1 MKSQNGFTTPQIII
15 FVLALAVVVGGG
27 YLILNPEIITQGKP
41 HSYPNP
47 DIYPINSAN
56 YEVDTS
62 GWQTYQNNQY
72 GYELKYP
79 AGFKLDGAGGLVKL
93 FSQDFSTKDT
103 FPYEAAVKSTQLIKG
118 AVISI
123 KVLESG
129 RSIPDWD
136 TTREKRLESF
146 NIFNKQLDFKAFNID
161 GQKAVYFS
169 PFLGDTS
176 FDLGSAVYTFVRFFT
191 PNDKYQFFELQLV
204 STPVQKEDYSK
215 VFDQILS
222 TLKFI
227 SPQSSVQSSI
237 TVLSPNGGEIWKQGE
252 THQISW
258 KSSGLQ
264 SSDKIY
270 IDLITPSGGIS
281 GGSFANILDK
291 IAIAVPDT
299 GSFSWTIPVGISVDK
314 TNNNY
319 KIMIQNIGGEVI
331 DKSDSIFTI
340 KCSACAP
347 EGY

>member
-1 MKSQNGFTTPQIII
+1 M
-15 FVLALAVVVGGG
+15 
-27 YLILNPEIITQGKP
+27 
-41 HSYPNP
+41 
-47 DIYPINSAN
+47 
-56 YEVDTS
+56 
-62 GWQTYQNNQY
+62 
-72 GYELKYP
+72 
-79 AGFKLDGAGGLVKL
+79 
-93 FSQDFSTKDT
+93 
-103 FPYEAAVKSTQLIKG
+103 
-118 AVISI
+118 
-123 KVLESG
+123 
-129 RSIPDWD
+129 
-136 TTREKRLESF
+136 
-146 NIFNKQLDFKAFNID
+146 
-161 GQKAVYFS
+161 
-169 PFLGDTS
+169 
-176 FDLGSAVYTFVRFFT
+176 
-191 PNDKYQFFELQLV
+191 QLV

-227 SPQSSVQSSI
+227 SPQSSVHPSI